1 MRTGLR
7 RCCILGATALMAAPL
22 LCGAA
27 EDSVPRI
34 SSAPVHVALFKN
46 GLGYVERKGAIPK
59 GVLTAELD
67 LLPIPVH
74 GTFWVYPETEGVEVC
89 KIVATTIG
97 TDPRERNASSMAE
110 LLEANDGREL
120 DLVIMGVD
128 GKAEEVKGRI
138 RILRSSQTESETT
151 GTASSGFMAPAA
163 YPPATP
169 GAARRAPVQA
179 VPTAPPSAGLLLL
192 ETEQGELVINRTDVR
207 HVRGKDLRVRVKE
220 QPGQQARASLKVDVS
235 RNDKGAVLSISYLAK
250 GITWAP
256 SYRLDLLND
265 KTVRLYAK
273 AQIVN
278 DLEDLNAARCSVIAG
293 FPNLQFANVVDP
305 MAFRG
310 DMVAWLQNLTSP
322 APTMT
327 RREAVISQQVVMSN
341 IGHSGGRDMRADFDP
356 AAFAGSGDSDLFFY
370 ELGNVNLKRGERGY
384 FPLFTTEV
392 SYESVYECRIS
403 QSQQATGDRGEEFSE
418 DVWHALRLS
427 NNSKQPWTT
436 APATVT
442 RDGLL
447 LGQDTL
453 YFTSLG
459 SRTLLRFTKALDV
472 RASSMEKEL
481 ERQRNV
487 PHRGTTWDLVTAE
500 GKISLIN
507 LKPVEVTV
515 VVQRTVEGEV
525 IANPQ
530 EAALSLAQSGI
541 TAANPTANLSWD
553 VGIKPRE
560 MAQLTYT
567 YKRYVR

>member
-7 RCCILGATALMAAPL
+7 KCCILGATALMAAPL
-22 LCGAA
+22 LCKA
-27 EDSVPRI
+27 EEDTVPKI

-59 GVLTAELD
+59 GVLTAEMD

-74 GTFWVYPETEGVEVC
+74 GTFWVYPETEGVELRR
-89 KIVATTIG
+89 IVATTTE
-97 TDPRERNASSMAE
+97 TDPTERDANSMAE
-110 LLEANDGREL
+110 LLEANDGQEL
-120 DLVIMGVD
+120 DLVIMGAD
-128 GKAEEVKGRI
+128 GKAEDVKGRV
-138 RILRSSQTESETT
+138 RILRSSQTVPEAT
-151 GTASSGFMAPAA
+151 GTSSSGFMAPTAS
-163 YPPATP
+163 PPATSV
-169 GAARRAPVQA
+169 AVWRAHVYPA
-179 VPTAPPSAGLLLL
+179 PTAPPSAGLLLL
-192 ETEQGELVINRTDVR
+192 ETEQGQLVIDMTAVH

-220 QPGQQARASLKVDVS
+220 QSTQQARTSLKVDVF
-235 RNDKGAVLSISYLAK
+235 RNDKGAILSISYLAK

-265 KTVRLYAK
+265 KTVRIYAK
-273 AQIVN
+273 AQIIN

-310 DMVAWLQNLTSP
+310 EMVAWLQHLTSP
-322 APTMT
+322 APTMA
-327 RREAVISQQVVMSN
+327 RREAVIGQQAVMSN
-341 IGHSGGRDMRADFDP
+341 IGLSDGHDMRADFDP
-356 AAFAGSGDSDLFFY
+356 AAFAGRGDSDLFFY
-370 ELGNVNLKRGERGY
+370 ELGEVNLKRGERGY
-384 FPLFTTEV
+384 FPLFTTEA
-392 SYESVYECRIS
+392 SYESVYDCRIS
-403 QSQQATGDRGEEFSE
+403 QSQQAAGDRGEEFSE

-442 RDGLL
+442 KDGLL

-472 RASSMEKEL
+472 RASSTEKEL

-507 LKPVEVTV
+507 LKSVEVNV
-515 VVQRTVEGEV
+515 VIQRTVEGEI
-525 IANPQ
+525 IANPE

-553 VGIKPRE
+553 VRIKPRE
-560 MAQLTYT
+560 TAQLTYT